1 MPRNEIDK
9 LEFTFISQILSCSF
23 SVKFCIVRIEKKG
36 VSNMNQEKIGIYIS
50 NCRKEKNLTQAQLAE
65 ILGVSDKSISRW
77 ENGRTM
83 PDISLYEPLCKA
95 LDIQISEL
103 LYARKMTDSEKTRQ
117 GEITALNVFRTK
129 AQLEKFGIFTEI
141 LVFIGIIITITFTK
155 LLAIT
160 TLQMIITIIC
170 GCFVWG
176 FGLVLRVKI
185 RKAII
190 VLESQ

>member
-1 MPRNEIDK
+1 
-9 LEFTFISQILSCSF
+9 
-23 SVKFCIVRIEKKG
+23 
-36 VSNMNQEKIGIYIS
+36 MNQEKIGIYIS

-141 LVFIGIIITITFTK
+141 LVIIGIIITITLTK

-160 TLQMIITIIC
+160 TIQMIITIIC